1 MLRLAFRNLVRRPL
15 RLLLTIGGVALS
27 VAVWLS
33 LMGMGDG
40 YRSGLRAELDR
51 AGVQLMLVPLGC
63 PYDAAAR
70 VLKGRT
76 LETSLPG
83 SALDVVRA
91 DPAVAVAA
99 PLLIAAVPRLSENR
113 TDLWVGLD
121 EASLL
126 LKPWWEAAAG
136 HAWFATS
143 NGVILGSE
151 AALIEL
157 RTPGDLL
164 HSPELSHSF
173 RVEGVLARSGTSDDS
188 LFFIPLSE
196 AQRLFSQDGRLT
208 AVAVRLRDPAQ
219 LRVAVERLQQIP
231 GAQVVTMTEM
241 MGTFLRLLGTVR
253 TLLLALTSVAC
264 AVGVLGVL
272 NTLLAAV
279 VERTPELCLLRAI
292 GASRLQIMGLITLE
306 ALILVGTGGACGLLL
321 AVLGGQGLEGLVKPF
336 LPLAPVDSLMEIRS
350 ERLAQCLAAS
360 VLAAL
365 LTAAYP
371 AWCAGRLPPAL
382 AAKAE

>member
-1 MLRLAFRNLVRRPL
+1 MLRLAFLNLLRRPL
-15 RLLLTIGGVALS
+15 RLLLTVGGVALG
-27 VAVWLS
+27 VAVWLG
-33 LMGMGDG
+33 LMGLGDG
-40 YRSGLRAELDR
+40 YRAGLRAELDR

-76 LETSLPG
+76 LETSLPA
-83 SALDVVRA
+83 SALEAVRA

-99 PLLIAAVPRLSENR
+99 PMLIAAVARSSENR

-121 EASLL
+121 GAARS
-126 LKPWWEAAAG
+126 LKPWWQTSAG
-136 HAWFATS
+136 RDWFASS

-157 RTPGDLL
+157 RSPGDAL
-164 HSPELSHSF
+164 HSPELTHTF
-173 RVEGVLARSGTSDDS
+173 RVDGVLSRSGTSDDS

-196 AQRLFSQDGRLT
+196 AQRLFSQEGRLT
-208 AVAVRLRDPAQ
+208 AVAVRLCDPSQ
-219 LRVAVERLQQIP
+219 LRAAVERLQQIP

-253 TLLLALTSVAC
+253 TLLLALAIVAC
-264 AVGVLGVL
+264 AVGILGVL

-279 VERTPELCLLRAI
+279 VERTPELCLLRAV
-292 GASRLQIMGLITLE
+292 GASRLQVMGLVTLE
-306 ALILVGTGGACGLLL
+306 ALLLAGLGTGLGLLIV
-321 AVLGGQGLEGLVKPF
+321 VLGGHGLEELVKPF
-336 LPLAPVDSLMEIRS
+336 LPLAPMDSLMQLRA
-350 ERLAQCLAAS
+350 ERLAQCL
-360 VLAAL
+360 VAAL
-365 LTAAYP
+365 LGAVLTAAYP